1 MTFDHLS
8 GFLVVLNENEYQ
20 DPYSTNKRDFFYLE
34 TRNLNL
40 VKIDQK
46 RKLRD
51 GKFIDNGKLVDQFS
65 NKEKYTFYPVYAP
78 DDKSKA
84 RIKKTYQMAHQ
95 QQELALFA
103 KEVGILEEKDSNSK
117 ELSLFESGWSLINAL
132 TYDEGKIVFPIINY
146 R

>member
-8 GFLVVLNENEYQ
+8 GFLIVLNETEYQ
-20 DPYSTNKRDFFYLE
+20 DPYSENKHDFFYLE

-40 VKIDQK
+40 VTIDHK

-51 GKFIDNGKLVDQFS
+51 GEFIDNGKLVDQFS
-65 NKEKYTFYPVYAP
+65 NKEKYTFYPVYASN
-78 DDKSKA
+78 DKAKT
-84 RIKKTYQMAHQ
+84 RIKKAYQMAHQ

-103 KEVGILEEKDSNSK
+103 KEIGILEEKDTNTK
-117 ELSLFESGWSLINAL
+117 ELSLFESGWSLVNAL
-132 TYDEGKIVFPIINY
+132 TYDEGKIVFPILNY